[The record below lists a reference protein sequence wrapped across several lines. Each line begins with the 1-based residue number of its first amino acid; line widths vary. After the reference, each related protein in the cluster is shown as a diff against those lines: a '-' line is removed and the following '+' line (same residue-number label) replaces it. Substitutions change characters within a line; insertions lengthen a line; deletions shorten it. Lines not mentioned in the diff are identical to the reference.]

1 MVRRVIMGALV
12 AALLLPAAA
21 AAQSI
26 PVLNSVNWGARV
38 RVSPFVGW
46 GFSQTRN
53 EETVVL
59 SSQGAYFE
67 EHDVVLGAG
76 PVAGAVADIR
86 FYRRFSVHAGAAVQL
101 RDDTEH
107 FVTQRPGEFY
117 VEEGANSFMAKLGL
131 AVHLREPESDLQ
143 LRQLA
148 ASVFVA
154 PAFVREGHS
163 LGAMNNWGV
172 NFGFDGNVPVTPRLT
187 FQFGLEDTLFWW
199 DEEELAVRADE
210 FYAGALGQTV
220 LTEVSASPGNN
231 WMLRLGLSFDV
242 LR

>member
-1 MVRRVIMGALV
+1 MVPRVIRGALV
-12 AALLLPAAA
+12 AALLLPSTA

-26 PVLNSVNWGARV
+26 PALNEVTWGSRV

-46 GFSQTRN
+46 AFGSTRN

-59 SSQGAYFE
+59 NAQGGYFE

-76 PVAGAVADIR
+76 PVIGGVADVR
-86 FYRRFSVHAGAAVQL
+86 LYKRFSVHAGGAMVL
-101 RDDTEH
+101 RGDTEH
-107 FVTQRPGEFY
+107 FVTQRPGEFF
-117 VEEGANSFMAKLGL
+117 VEEGAKSFMAKLGL

-154 PAFVREGHS
+154 PAYVREGHS
-163 LGAMNNWGV
+163 LGAMNNFGV
-172 NFGFDGNVPVTPRLT
+172 NFGFDGDVPVTPRLT
-187 FQFGLEDTLFWW
+187 FQFGFEDTMFWW

-210 FYAGALGQTV
+210 FYALALQQTV
-220 LTEVSASPGNN
+220 LTDVSTGPGNN

-242 LR
+242 LP